1 MLIGLPSWDNLAN
14 NNSREVQWAF
24 ISRFS
29 EVWNKGQGVANFHYA
44 KQKKYESVEEYDDKF
59 IKLCV
64 AIPQWLDDFYLEKT
78 FKEGLR
84 TKVKMEIIGMPRKT
98 LAKVVELTIAIEEEM
113 SIRKRNMARYRQDS
127 NSDEYD
133 ELDDE
138 EQVTPKKKGVK
149 VWFDT

>member
-1 MLIGLPSWDNLAN
+1 LVCQVETTWPTTTQEKYNELLYQDLVKFETKGKELPI
-14 NNSREVQWAF
+14 F
-24 ISRFS
+24 IMQSKR
-29 EVWNKGQGVANFHYA
+29 N
-44 KQKKYESVEEYDDKF
+44 
-59 IKLCV
+59 
-64 AIPQWLDDFYLEKT
+64 